1 MSVSLSG
8 VFSTYASLFTALS
21 LSGNFNI
28 SENITSIL
36 SAAYAGATAGNV
48 GTSSENPITA
58 LQIAQRNQAQDVAAE
73 AKQPQVLRDVAAFT
87 KAVQTATSAKQLLA
101 NPAVMKVLLTANGL
115 GPQIGYPA
123 LAQQALLSD
132 PNDPTSL
139 ANQLATTNTQWLATA
154 QTYDFANKGLS
165 IIQNP
170 KIVSTLANGYAEV
183 LWRQSLDQQTAGLS
197 NALDFVQNAKNFTS
211 TVQILGDPV
220 IRDVVTTA
228 LGIPQQI
235 AYQPLAAQEQA
246 ITSQFNVASLQDP
259 KFVQSFAD
267 RYLTVLQAAAQS
279 NASTSTI
286 ANMTSLAVQAQGLV
300 A

>member
-8 VFSTYASLFTALS
+8 MSSNYASLFTALS
-21 LSGNFNI
+21 LSRSNA
-28 SENITSIL
+28 SESIGFIL
-36 SAAYAGATAGNV
+36 SAAYAGTSTGSFGA
-48 GTSSENPITA
+48 SSENPITA
-58 LQIAQRNQAQDVAAE
+58 LQIAQRNQTQDIAVE

-115 GPQIGYPA
+115 GSQIGYPA

-132 PNDPTSL
+132 PNNPTSL
-139 ANQLATTNTQWLATA
+139 ANQLSSTNAQWLVTA

-165 IIQNP
+165 ILQNP
-170 KIVSTLANGYAEV
+170 KVISTLANGYAEV
-183 LWRQSLDQQTAGLS
+183 LWRQSLDKQTPGLS
-197 NALDFVQNAKNFTS
+197 NALDFIQNAKNFTS
-211 TVQILGDPV
+211 AVQLLGDPV
-220 IRDVVTTA
+220 IRNVVTTA

-235 AYQPLAAQEQA
+235 AYQPLTAQEQA
-246 ITSQFNVASLQDP
+246 ITAQLNVANLQDP

-267 RYLTVLQAAAQS
+267 RYLTVLQATAQS
-279 NASTSTI
+279 GSGTSAV
-286 ANMTSLAVQAQGLV
+286 ANLTSLAVQSQGLI

>member
-8 VFSTYASLFTALS
+8 MPSNYASLFTA
-21 LSGNFNI
+21 I
-28 SENITSIL
+28 SSSSTSSASASISSIL
-36 SAAYAGATAGNV
+36 SAAYAGTSTTTV
-48 GTSSENPITA
+48 GASSENPITA
-58 LQIAQRNQAQDVAAE
+58 LQIAQRNQTQDVATE

-87 KAVQTATSAKQLLA
+87 KAVQSATSAKQLLA

-115 GPQIGYPA
+115 GSQIGYPA

-132 PNDPTSL
+132 PNNPTSL
-139 ANQLATTNTQWLATA
+139 ANQLSSTNAQWLATA
-154 QTYDFANKGLS
+154 QTYDFANQGLS

-170 KIVSTLANGYAEV
+170 KVINTLANGYAEV
-183 LWRQSLDQQTAGLS
+183 LWRQSLDAQTPGLS
-197 NALDFVQNAKNFTS
+197 NALDFIQNAKNFTS
-211 TVQILGDPV
+211 AVQLLGDPV
-220 IRDVVTTA
+220 IRNVVTTA

-246 ITSQFNVASLQDP
+246 ITAQLDVANLQDP

-267 RYLTVLQAAAQS
+267 RYLTVLQATAQT
-279 NASTSTI
+279 NAS
-286 ANMTSLAVQAQGLV
+286 ANPAANLTSLAVQSQGLI

>member
-8 VFSTYASLFTALS
+8 MSSNYASLFTALS
-21 LSGNFNI
+21 LSRSNASESI
-28 SENITSIL
+28 SFIL
-36 SAAYAGATAGNV
+36 SAAYAGTSTGSV
-48 GTSSENPITA
+48 GASSENPITA
-58 LQIAQRNQAQDVAAE
+58 LQIAQRNQTQDIAVE

-115 GPQIGYPA
+115 GSQIGYPA

-132 PNDPTSL
+132 PNNPTSL
-139 ANQLATTNTQWLATA
+139 ANQLSSTNAQWLVTA

-165 IIQNP
+165 ILQNP
-170 KIVSTLANGYAEV
+170 KVISTLANGYAEV
-183 LWRQSLDQQTAGLS
+183 LWRQSLDKQTPGLS
-197 NALDFVQNAKNFTS
+197 NALDFIQNAKNFTS
-211 TVQILGDPV
+211 AVQLLGDPV
-220 IRDVVTTA
+220 IRNVVTTA

-235 AYQPLAAQEQA
+235 AYQPLTAQEQA
-246 ITSQFNVASLQDP
+246 ITAQLNVANLQDP

-267 RYLTVLQAAAQS
+267 RYLTVLQATAQS
-279 NASTSTI
+279 GSGTSAV
-286 ANMTSLAVQAQGLV
+286 ANLTSLAVQSQGLI

>member
-8 VFSTYASLFTALS
+8 MPSNYASLFTA
-21 LSGNFNI
+21 I
-28 SENITSIL
+28 SSSSASNASASISSIL
-36 SAAYAGATAGNV
+36 SAAYAGTSTTNV
-48 GTSSENPITA
+48 GASSENPITA
-58 LQIAQRNQAQDVAAE
+58 LQIAQRNQTQDVATE

-87 KAVQTATSAKQLLA
+87 KAVQSATSAKQLLA

-115 GPQIGYPA
+115 GSQIGYPA

-132 PNDPTSL
+132 PNNPTSL
-139 ANQLATTNTQWLATA
+139 ANQLSSTNGQWLVTA

-170 KIVSTLANGYAEV
+170 KVISTLANGYAEV
-183 LWRQSLDQQTAGLS
+183 LWRQSLDKQTPGLS
-197 NALDFVQNAKNFTS
+197 NALDFIQNAKNFTS
-211 TVQILGDPV
+211 AVQLLGDPV
-220 IRDVVTTA
+220 IRNVVTTA

-246 ITSQFNVASLQDP
+246 ITAQLNVANLQDP

-267 RYLTVLQAAAQS
+267 RYLTVLQATAQTNAVTNPAA
-279 NASTSTI
+279 NL
-286 ANMTSLAVQAQGLV
+286 TSLAVQSQGLI